1 MAVSTSFFWYDLET
15 SGRSAR
21 TDRVMQFAGQRTD
34 MELNPTGAPVNVL
47 VKLSED
53 ILPDPE
59 AVMLT
64 GITPQATLQDGVTEV
79 EFLQLFHEQ
88 VAVPGTIFVGYNTV
102 RFDDEFMRFLHY
114 RNFYDAYEWQWQD
127 GKSRWDLLD
136 LVRMTRALRPEGINW
151 PMTEDGKPTNRLE
164 LLTKLNGLD
173 HEHAHDAL
181 NDVLASIAV
190 AKLIKTKQPKLFDW
204 LLNVRGKN
212 DVKRFLE
219 SSPTFV
225 YSSGKYD
232 ADTEKTAVVQVL
244 HVDDTKG
251 ALVYDLRHDPAEF
264 QDMSAEE
271 LAERWRYTREENAPK
286 RLPVK
291 TLKFNRCP
299 AVSPVG
305 ILKDEGVQKRLKI
318 TPDAA
323 NANLAKLRAMPELVA
338 NIVRARNL
346 LDDERGEQWSK
357 EAPDADTGLYGGSFF
372 NDNDKRLMSVVR
384 AAKASELSGLTDGF
398 HDQRLRDLLPR
409 YKARNFAS
417 ALTDEERAAWEA
429 YRHRV
434 LLDGGTESR
443 LAKFMHRLGELAGT
457 EAGQEKRYLLEELQL
472 YAESIMP
479 VFGLDQ

>member
-1 MAVSTSFFWYDLET
+1 MSTSFFWYDLET

-34 MELNPTGAPVNVL
+34 MDLNPVGEPVNVL

-59 AVMLT
+59 AVLLT

-88 VAVPGTIFVGYNTV
+88 VATPGTIFVGYNTV

-136 LVRMTRALRPEGINW
+136 LVRMTRALRPDGINW

-164 LLTKLNGLD
+164 LITKLNGLD

-204 LLNVRGKN
+204 LLNIRGKN
-212 DVKRFLE
+212 DVKKFLE
-219 SSPTFV
+219 TNPTFI

-232 ADTEKTAVVQVL
+232 SVAEKTAVVQVL
-244 HVDDTKG
+244 HVDNTQG

-264 QDMSAEE
+264 KDLSAEE
-271 LAERWRYTREENAPK
+271 LADRWRYTREENAPK

-318 TPDAA
+318 TPDVA

-357 EAPDADTGLYGGSFF
+357 EAPDADTALYGGSFF
-372 NDNDKRLMSVVR
+372 DDTDKQLMSVVR
-384 AAKASELSGLTDGF
+384 AAKPSELSSLSDDF

-409 YKARNFAS
+409 YKARNFAGS
-417 ALTDEERAAWEA
+417 LTDDERAAWEA
-429 YRHRV
+429 YRHHV

-443 LAKFMHRLGELAGT
+443 LAKFMHRLGELA
-457 EAGQEKRYLLEELQL
+457 ESPAGQEKRYLLEELQL
-472 YAESIMP
+472 YAESVMP